1 MLFFGAPHNGLKFH
15 GLETMVEVHRSEQ
28 RRNLVMQLKEGSEFV
43 ESQKEDL
50 MKVWKDFTGKL
61 ISFFETAK
69 PLQAN
74 EVITMPCTLPASR
87 NI

>member
-1 MLFFGAPHNGLKFH
+1 
-15 GLETMVEVHRSEQ
+15 
-28 RRNLVMQLKEGSEFV
+28 MQLKEGSEFV